1 MNKTNLENNPQLAT
15 SSGIDLVLDPVDSVL
30 ITIPARSGSK
40 RLLSK
45 NTLRL
50 CGKPLFYHTLKA
62 ALEAGITSE
71 IYVLSDSTKT
81 LALAK
86 RYGAKPFLLP
96 PALADDTT
104 GVVKASLYL
113 VEELERKG
121 RHFHNLICLQPTSPL
136 RRAQDVR
143 QSYSEFKQK
152 EVDTL
157 VSVSEVDPHYFHWA
171 VESSSHEKFAKLYF
185 GEKFLKPRQELPPM
199 YFPNG
204 AVKIAKINV
213 LKNQQH
219 FFGKKM
225 AVYIMPQEQSIH
237 ISTRVDFDLCSL
249 LMKKE
254 KNKDLHREAKAKL

>member
-1 MNKTNLENNPQLAT
+1 MNNTNLDVNPHMISGSDR
-15 SSGIDLVLDPVDSVL
+15 SSDLPL

-40 RLLSK
+40 RLPHK
-45 NTLRL
+45 NTLSL
-50 CGKPLFYHTLKA
+50 HGKPLFYYSVKA
-62 ALEAGITSE
+62 ALEAAITPE
-71 IYVLSDSTKT
+71 IYVLSDSSKT
-81 LALAK
+81 LALAQH
-86 RYGAKPFLLP
+86 YGAKPFLLP
-96 PALADDTT
+96 SALADDTS

-113 VEELERKG
+113 VEELGKKG
-121 RHFHNLICLQPTSPL
+121 HYFKDLICLQPTSPL
-136 RRAQDVR
+136 RTAEDLK
-143 QSYSEFKQK
+143 QSYSQFKEK

-171 VESSSHEKFAKLYF
+171 VESSSDQKFAKLYF

-213 LKNQQH
+213 LQNQQH

-225 AVYIMPQEQSIH
+225 AAYIMPQEQSIH

-249 LMKKE
+249 LMKRKKRE
-254 KNKDLHREAKAKL
+254 ESKDRNGEIKDEP